1 MMPTSKLR
9 PIKKGLGKLKPEAK
23 VKQPKDVKSK
33 EIKDSVYETP
43 YTRHG

>member
-9 PIKKGLGKLKPEAK
+9 PIKKGLGRLKPK
-23 VKQPKDVKSK
+23 VKEPKDVKSK
-33 EIKDSVYETP
+33 ETKDSVYETP